1 MAQEVFE
8 RIEKKYLLPETVF
21 RRLLPEL
28 RKHMADDVYGR
39 YTISNIYFDTEQF
52 DLIRASLEKP
62 VYKEKLRL
70 RCYGTPSEDGKVFVE
85 IKKKYKGIVYKRRI
99 TLSLKEA
106 RRYLVYGIR
115 PDMTDWKF
123 TRQQIFREID
133 YMKERYGLRPAAFIA
148 YDRIALAGTD
158 LRGRRIRS
166 CGSPSTPISAAGIT
180 VWTLQ
185 REKTDSSCCR
195 RARS

>member
-1 MAQEVFE
+1 MAQDVFE

-28 RKHMADDVYGR
+28 RKHMADDVYGK

-85 IKKKYKGIVYKRRI
+85 IKKKYKGIAKSDEDV
-99 TLSLKEA
+99 LS
-106 RRYLVYGIR
+106 
-115 PDMTDWKF
+115 
-123 TRQQIFREID
+123 
-133 YMKERYGLRPAAFIA
+133 
-148 YDRIALAGTD
+148 IALFGDVALKFIEKRNAD
-158 LRGRRIRS
+158 
-166 CGSPSTPISAAGIT
+166 GSPT
-180 VWTLQ
+180 VIHV
-185 REKTDSSCCR
+185 E
-195 RARS
+195 A

>member
-8 RIEKKYLLPETVF
+8 RIEKKYLIPETVF

-85 IKKKYKGIVYKRRI
+85 IKKKYKGIAKSDEDV
-99 TLSLKEA
+99 LS
-106 RRYLVYGIR
+106 
-115 PDMTDWKF
+115 
-123 TRQQIFREID
+123 
-133 YMKERYGLRPAAFIA
+133 
-148 YDRIALAGTD
+148 IALFGDVALKFIEKRNAD
-158 LRGRRIRS
+158 
-166 CGSPSTPISAAGIT
+166 GSPT
-180 VWTLQ
+180 VIHV
-185 REKTDSSCCR
+185 E
-195 RARS
+195 A